1 MLISDLKK
9 QRRKNDFAPNR
20 INSHKSN
27 RAGQIKKKCALIT
40 WWRRRIFFPFLLRK
54 LLFFSLAI
62 WQSAFGRGIQVFIS
76 SCPLLPRGAYNQF
89 GHGLRRRWRRY
100 VSAHLARS
108 QEKKKPVK
116 KRKLTT
122 LPSLFPPFFFFFP
135 MSAPDFDSEECVNQV
150 PIDSFHLVLRFS
162 RVWCGQGKIFFFQG
176 KDLGVLA
183 KCLSFLQCEKKPC
196 FGFVSE

>member
-40 WWRRRIFFPFLLRK
+40 WWRRRIFFPFSFENYYFSFSPFGKAHLGAESKFFFLHARSSRGVPIINLGMGCRGGAWDTNPPTLLAPRK
-54 LLFFSLAI
+54 KKAGQETKINDPAFPFPSFFS
-62 WQSAFGRGIQVFIS
+62 
-76 SCPLLPRGAYNQF
+76 
-89 GHGLRRRWRRY
+89 
-100 VSAHLARS
+100 
-108 QEKKKPVK
+108 
-116 KRKLTT
+116 
-122 LPSLFPPFFFFFP
+122 FFS

-162 RVWCGQGKIFFFQG
+162 RVWRRPRENYFFQG

-183 KCLSFLQCEKKPC
+183 KCLAFLQCEKNTC
-196 FGFVSE
+196 LCFVSE